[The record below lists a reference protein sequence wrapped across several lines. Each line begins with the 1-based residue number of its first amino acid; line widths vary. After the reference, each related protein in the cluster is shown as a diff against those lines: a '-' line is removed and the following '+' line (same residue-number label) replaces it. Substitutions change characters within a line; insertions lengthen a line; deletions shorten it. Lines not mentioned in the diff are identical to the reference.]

1 MASASLAS
9 LQQAT
14 NRIRTDDPSLTRR
27 LLYQLSY
34 GGGKSALLIVGDHLL
49 RCHSEP
55 KDYTR
60 MKRHRQ
66 DIRVSSQRKS
76 LL

>member
-1 MASASLAS
+1 
-9 LQQAT
+9 
-14 NRIRTDDPSLTRR
+14 
-27 LLYQLSY
+27 
-34 GGGKSALLIVGDHLL
+34 LLIVGDHLL